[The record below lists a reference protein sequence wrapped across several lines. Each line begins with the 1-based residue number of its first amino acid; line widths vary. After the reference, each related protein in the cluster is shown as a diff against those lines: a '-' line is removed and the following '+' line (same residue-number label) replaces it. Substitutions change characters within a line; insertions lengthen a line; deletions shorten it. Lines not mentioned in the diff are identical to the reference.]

1 MAFQPAIFVEKSA
14 QISMFLISALKQ
26 LRPPHY
32 SIVFLGHP
40 HHPCFRRTLKTIA
53 NCTVKSNENQYTL
66 SVSSWLRSYL
76 FIACWSC
83 SVLLVVLLRIDFAMM
98 FIGLLFGVFLCTS
111 ALYDGSS
118 DVVDLTT
125 SNFQSKV
132 INSDSVCGHC
142 KAFASEYAKAAK
154 ALKGIVNVGGVNM
167 DQHANVG
174 APYGISGFPTV
185 KIFGADKQ
193 KPTEF
198 QGSRTAQAVVDAAFN
213 ELKKI
218 VQYRLTGNRSGSKQ
232 SSSGSSDDVIQLN
245 DANFDSMITSSDDMW
260 LVEFY
265 APWCGHCKNLQP
277 HWASAA
283 TQLKGK
289 VKVAAIDATVNSAT
303 AQRFGIAGFPTIKM
317 FPAGPK
323 RLDEDVVDYTGG
335 RSSSDIVQWAMDR
348 LAENA
353 PPPEIKQLLKNEDL
367 KEACETKQ
375 LCIIAVLP
383 YILDCQAKC
392 RNDYLNMLKQL
403 GERFKKNMWGWLWT
417 EATTQTALEESLGLG
432 GFGYPALAAINAR
445 KMKFALL
452 RGSFSKDGIT
462 EFLSFSFQMCILRV
476 HCAFRELSYGRGSTA
491 PVKGAQL
498 PAIVETS
505 PWDGKDGELP
515 QVDDIDVSDI
525 DLEKD
530 EL

>member
-1 MAFQPAIFVEKSA
+1 
-14 QISMFLISALKQ
+14 
-26 LRPPHY
+26 
-32 SIVFLGHP
+32 
-40 HHPCFRRTLKTIA
+40 
-53 NCTVKSNENQYTL
+53 
-66 SVSSWLRSYL
+66 LRSYL

-83 SVLLVVLLRIDFAMM
+83 NVLLVGLLRIDFAMM
-98 FIGLLFGVFLCTS
+98 FIGVLFGVFLCTS

-132 INSDSVCGHC
+132 INSDSVWVVEFYAPWQVCGHC

-167 DQHANVG
+167 DQHSNVG
-174 APYGISGFPTV
+174 APYGIKGFPTV

-193 KPTEF
+193 KPIEF

-218 VQYRLTGNRSGSKQ
+218 VQHRLTGKSSGYKQ
-232 SSSGSSDDVIQLN
+232 SSSKSVFQMKQYELQNPYLIIKHERYFSGSSDDIIQLN

-260 LVEFY
+260 LVEFF

-289 VKVAAIDATVNSAT
+289 VKVAAIDATVNTAT
-303 AQRFGIAGFPTIKM
+303 AQRFGITGFPTIKM
-317 FPAGPK
+317 FPSGPK
-323 RLDEDVVDYTGG
+323 KLDEDVVDYTGG

-353 PPPEIKQLLKNEDL
+353 PPPEIKQLLNNEDL
-367 KEACETKQ
+367 KQACETKQ
-375 LCIIAVLP
+375 LCIVAVLP
-383 YILDCQAKC
+383 YILDCQSKC
-392 RNDYLNMLKQL
+392 RNDYLSMLKQL

-462 EFLSFSFQMCILRV
+462 EFLK
-476 HCAFRELSYGRGSTA
+476 ELSYGRGSTA

>member
-1 MAFQPAIFVEKSA
+1 MLTDKFSTKSVQLHFVLTVEANHTSA
-14 QISMFLISALKQ
+14 RPIGIVHVIS
-26 LRPPHY
+26 
-32 SIVFLGHP
+32 VFLVEVV
-40 HHPCFRRTLKTIA
+40 FI
-53 NCTVKSNENQYTL
+53 
-66 SVSSWLRSYL
+66 
-76 FIACWSC
+76 IACRSC
-83 SVLLVVLLRIDFAMM
+83 SVLLVGLLRIDFAMM
-98 FIGLLFGVFLCTS
+98 FIGVLFEACCLGVFLCTS

-118 DVVDLTT
+118 GVVDLTA

-132 INSDSVCGHC
+132 INSDSVWVVEFYAPWQVCGHC

-174 APYGISGFPTV
+174 APYGIKGFPTV

-193 KPTEF
+193 KPIEF

-218 VQYRLTGNRSGSKQ
+218 VQHRLTGKSSGYKQ
-232 SSSGSSDDVIQLN
+232 SSSGSSSDDVIQLN

-260 LVEFY
+260 LVEFF

-289 VKVAAIDATVNSAT
+289 VKVAAIDATVNTAT
-303 AQRFGIAGFPTIKM
+303 AQRFGITGFPTIKM
-317 FPAGPK
+317 FPSGPK
-323 RLDEDVVDYTGG
+323 KLDEDVVDYTGG

-353 PPPEIKQLLKNEDL
+353 PPPEIKQLLNNEDL
-367 KEACETKQ
+367 KQACETKQ

-392 RNDYLNMLKQL
+392 RNDYLSMLKQL
-403 GERFKKNMWGWLWT
+403 GERFKKNIWLWT

-462 EFLSFSFQMCILRV
+462 EFLK
-476 HCAFRELSYGRGSTA
+476 ELSYGRGSTA

-498 PAIVETS
+498 PAIVETF

>member
-83 SVLLVVLLRIDFAMM
+83 SILLVVLLRIDFAMM

-132 INSDSVCGHC
+132 VNSDSVCGHC

-353 PPPEIKQLLKNEDL
+353 PPPEIKQ
-367 KEACETKQ
+367 ACETKQ

-462 EFLSFSFQMCILRV
+462 EFL
-476 HCAFRELSYGRGSTA
+476 RELSYGRGSTA

>member
-53 NCTVKSNENQYTL
+53 NCTVKSNRNQ
-66 SVSSWLRSYL
+66 VV
-76 FIACWSC
+76 FIIACRSC
-83 SVLLVVLLRIDFAMM
+83 SVLLVGLLRIDFAMM
-98 FIGLLFGVFLCTS
+98 FIGVLFGVFLCTS

-118 DVVDLTT
+118 GVVDLTA

-132 INSDSVCGHC
+132 INSDS
-142 KAFASEYAKAAK
+142 
-154 ALKGIVNVGGVNM
+154 GIVNVGGVNM

-174 APYGISGFPTV
+174 APYGIKGFPTV

-193 KPTEF
+193 KPIEF

-218 VQYRLTGNRSGSKQ
+218 VQHRLTGKSSGYKQ
-232 SSSGSSDDVIQLN
+232 SSSGSSSDDVIQLN

-260 LVEFY
+260 LVEFF

-289 VKVAAIDATVNSAT
+289 VKVAAIDATVNTAT
-303 AQRFGIAGFPTIKM
+303 AQRFGITGFPTIKM
-317 FPAGPK
+317 FPSGPK
-323 RLDEDVVDYTGG
+323 KLDEDVVDYTGG

-353 PPPEIKQLLKNEDL
+353 PPPEIKQLLNNEDL
-367 KEACETKQ
+367 KQACETKQ

-392 RNDYLNMLKQL
+392 RNDYLSMLKQL

-462 EFLSFSFQMCILRV
+462 EFLK
-476 HCAFRELSYGRGSTA
+476 ELSYGRGSTA

-498 PAIVETS
+498 PAIVETF

>member
-53 NCTVKSNENQYTL
+53 NCTVKSNRNQ
-66 SVSSWLRSYL
+66 VV
-76 FIACWSC
+76 FIIACRSC
-83 SVLLVVLLRIDFAMM
+83 SVLLVGLLRIDFAMM
-98 FIGLLFGVFLCTS
+98 
-111 ALYDGSS
+111 
-118 DVVDLTT
+118 
-125 SNFQSKV
+125 
-132 INSDSVCGHC
+132 CGHC

-174 APYGISGFPTV
+174 APYGIKGFPTV

-193 KPTEF
+193 KPIEF

-218 VQYRLTGNRSGSKQ
+218 VQHRLTGKSSGYKQ
-232 SSSGSSDDVIQLN
+232 SSSGSSSDDVIQLN

-260 LVEFY
+260 LVEFF

-289 VKVAAIDATVNSAT
+289 VKVAAIDATVNTAT
-303 AQRFGIAGFPTIKM
+303 AQRFGITGFPTIKM
-317 FPAGPK
+317 FPSGPK
-323 RLDEDVVDYTGG
+323 KLDEDVVDYTGG

-353 PPPEIKQLLKNEDL
+353 PPPEIKQLLNNEDL
-367 KEACETKQ
+367 KQACETKQ

-392 RNDYLNMLKQL
+392 RNDYLSMLKQL

-462 EFLSFSFQMCILRV
+462 EFLK
-476 HCAFRELSYGRGSTA
+476 ELSYGRGSTA

-498 PAIVETS
+498 PAIVETF

>member
-14 QISMFLISALKQ
+14 QTSMFLISALKQ

-53 NCTVKSNENQYTL
+53 NCTIITRQL
-66 SVSSWLRSYL
+66 SQSEY
-76 FIACWSC
+76 
-83 SVLLVVLLRIDFAMM
+83 VLLVVLLRIDFAMM

-132 INSDSVCGHC
+132 INSDSVWVVEFYAPWQVCGHC

-218 VQYRLTGNRSGSKQ
+218 VQYRLTGKRSGSKQ

-462 EFLSFSFQMCILRV
+462 EFLK
-476 HCAFRELSYGRGSTA
+476 ELSYGRGSTA

>member
-14 QISMFLISALKQ
+14 PISMFLISASKQ

-53 NCTVKSNENQYTL
+53 NCTVRSNENQCSFGCSLAYR
-66 SVSSWLRSYL
+66 LRHDVY
-76 FIACWSC
+76 WT
-83 SVLLVVLLRIDFAMM
+83 VVR
-98 FIGLLFGVFLCTS
+98 
-111 ALYDGSS
+111 
-118 DVVDLTT
+118 
-125 SNFQSKV
+125 
-132 INSDSVCGHC
+132 CGHC

-367 KEACETKQ
+367 KEVCETKQ

-462 EFLSFSFQMCILRV
+462 EFL
-476 HCAFRELSYGRGSTA
+476 RELSYGRGSTA